1 MIDDIVLFYANI
13 WIKEGTMQNKVLKF
27 NITLTNEDVF
37 NLRIFE

>member
-27 NITLTNEDVF
+27 NIKLTYLNKI
-37 NLRIFE
+37 NRCIFE